1 MVPVSD
7 NELMCR
13 VGPATAMGKAIRYF
27 WLPAL
32 ASSELADPGG
42 DPVHVE
48 LLGEN
53 FVAFR
58 DRQGN
63 IGLLDEHCCHRGA
76 SLTVGR
82 VENCGIRCIY
92 HGWLFGADGT
102 VMETPNVTER
112 SPKGRFK
119 TRAYPV
125 REAGGM
131 IWTYLGD
138 PAKTPAFPDFP
149 WATAEEAMRL
159 TAVTIIGCNYV
170 QLIEGL
176 LDSSHLTILH
186 STALQRTVNSD
197 LNFAK
202 ATSHMRFD
210 AAPRIEVE
218 EADFGLRYA
227 AIRNV
232 DGKAETR
239 ITSFIAPFWM
249 INPNG
254 DIVVAVVPM
263 SDEKSAFYT
272 VWWDG
277 QNRFG
282 EEPLRSQS
290 LDTIGVDQATLEK
303 YGHTR
308 ATFGTSARASRE
320 NGWHQDRTRMTEGH
334 FSGAPTLF
342 LEDVLVCLSAG
353 PLRSRSRELLTP
365 ADSAVASLYRLLI
378 RSARAAAEG
387 QPPIGSG
394 VSIAEVRGVNKSL
407 PLNSDWRSLL
417 RQETKHDVIAAD

>member
-1 MVPVSD
+1 
-7 NELMCR
+7 
-13 VGPATAMGKAIRYF
+13 
-27 WLPAL
+27 
-32 ASSELADPGG
+32 
-42 DPVHVE
+42 VHVE
-48 LLGEN
+48 LLGEH

-82 VENCGIRCIY
+82 VEDCGIRCIY

-102 VMETPNVTER
+102 VMETPNVAER
-112 SPKGRFK
+112 SLKGRFK
-119 TRAYPV
+119 ARAYPV

-138 PAKTPAFPDFP
+138 RAKTPAFPDFP
-149 WATAEEAMRL
+149 WAAAEEAMRL

-186 STALQRTVNSD
+186 STALQRAVASD

-218 EADFGLRYA
+218 DTEFGLRYA

-239 ITSFIAPFWM
+239 ITSFIAPFWQ

-254 DIVVAVVPM
+254 DIVVGVVPM
-263 SDEKSAFYT
+263 SDEKTAFYS

-290 LDTIGVDQATLEK
+290 LDTIGLDPATMEK

-320 NGWHQDRTRMTEGH
+320 NRWHQDRARMREGH
-334 FSGAPTLF
+334 FTGAPTLV

-365 ADSAVASLYRLLI
+365 ADAAVASLYRVLI
-378 RSARAAAEG
+378 RSARAVAEG
-387 QPPIGSG
+387 DLPIGAG
-394 VSIAEVRGVNKSL
+394 VSIADVRGVNQSL
-407 PLNSDWRSLL
+407 PLDSDWHSLL
-417 RQETKHDVIAAD
+417 RPEPKRDAIAAD

>member
-1 MVPVSD
+1 MVPVAD

-13 VGPATAMGKAIRYF
+13 VGPGTAMGKAIRHF
-27 WLPAL
+27 WVPAL
-32 ASSELADPGG
+32 LSSELPEPGG

-82 VENCGIRCIY
+82 VEECGIRCIY
-92 HGWLFGADGT
+92 HGWLFAADGT
-102 VMETPNVTER
+102 VMETPNVAQR
-112 SPKGRFK
+112 SLKGRFK
-119 TRAYPV
+119 ARAYPV

-131 IWTYLGD
+131 IWTYLGER
-138 PAKTPAFPDFP
+138 AKTPAFPDFP
-149 WATAEEAMRL
+149 WAAAEESMRL
-159 TAVTIIGCNYV
+159 TQVTIIGCNYV
-170 QLIEGL
+170 QLLEGL

-186 STALQRTVNSD
+186 STALQRAVAGD
-197 LNFAK
+197 LNFTK
-202 ATSHMRFD
+202 ATRHMMSD

-218 EADFGLRYA
+218 DTEFGLRYA

-239 ITSFIAPFWM
+239 ITSFIAPFWQL
-249 INPNG
+249 NPNG
-254 DIVVAVVPM
+254 DIVVGVVPM
-263 SDEKSAFYT
+263 SDEKTAFYNI
-272 VWWDG
+272 WWDG

-290 LDTIGVDQATLEK
+290 LDTIGVDQATMEK

-308 ATFGTSARASRE
+308 ANFNTSARASRE
-320 NGWHQDRTRMTEGH
+320 NRWHQDRQRMRDGH
-334 FSGAPTLF
+334 FTGAPTLV
-342 LEDVLVCLSAG
+342 LEDVLVSASAG
-353 PLRSRSRELLTP
+353 PVRSRSRELLTP
-365 ADSAVASLYRLLI
+365 ADAAVASLYRVLI
-378 RSARAAAEG
+378 RSARAVAEG
-387 QPPIGSG
+387 GLPVGAG
-394 VSIAEVRGVNKSL
+394 VSIADVRGVNQSL
-407 PLNSDWRSLL
+407 PLDSDWHSLL
-417 RQETKHDVIAAD
+417 QQQPTRDAITAD

>member
-13 VGPATAMGKAIRYF
+13 VGPGTAMGKAIRHF
-27 WLPAL
+27 WIPAL
-32 ASSELADPGG
+32 ASSELRELGG

-58 DRQGN
+58 DRQSN

-82 VENCGIRCIY
+82 VEECGIRCIY
-92 HGWLFGADGT
+92 HGWLFGTDGT
-102 VMETPNVTER
+102 VIETPNVSDPSFKER
-112 SPKGRFK
+112 F
-119 TRAYPV
+119 RARAHPV

-138 PAKTPAFPDFP
+138 PSSIPPFPDFP
-149 WATAEEAMRL
+149 WAAAEESMRV
-159 TAVTIIGCNYV
+159 TAQIIIGCNYV

-186 STALQRTVNSD
+186 SAALQRTVSSD
-197 LNFAK
+197 LNFAR
-202 ATSHMRFD
+202 ATNHMKFD

-218 EADFGLRYA
+218 DTEFGLRYA
-227 AIRNV
+227 AIRHV

-254 DIVVAVVPM
+254 DIVSGVVPM
-263 SDEKSAFYT
+263 SDEKSAFYI

-282 EEPLRSQS
+282 EEPLRGQS
-290 LDTIGVDQATLEK
+290 LDTIGVDHATLEK

-308 ATFGTSARASRE
+308 ASFGTSARASRE
-320 NGWHQDRTRMTEGH
+320 NGWHQDRARMRDGH
-334 FSGAPTLF
+334 FTGAPTLF

-365 ADSAVASLYRLLI
+365 ADSAIAAFYRVLI
-378 RSARAAAEG
+378 RSAREAAEG
-387 QPPIGSG
+387 RPPIGSG
-394 VSIAEVRGVNKSL
+394 VSIAQVRGINKSL

-417 RQETKHDVIAAD
+417 QHEPKRDAVATN

>member
-13 VGPATAMGKAIRYF
+13 VGPETAMGKAIRHF

-32 ASSELADPGG
+32 ASSELAQPGG

-48 LLGEN
+48 LLGES

-138 PAKTPAFPDFP
+138 PAKTPVFPDFP
-149 WATAEEAMRL
+149 WAAAEESMRL

-170 QLIEGL
+170 QLLEGL

-186 STALQRTVNSD
+186 RTALERTMESD

-290 LDTIGVDQATLEK
+290 LDTIGIDQATLEK

-320 NGWHQDRTRMTEGH
+320 NGWHQDRVRMGEGH
-334 FSGAPTLF
+334 FTGAPTLF
-342 LEDVLVCLSAG
+342 LEDVLVCMSAG

-378 RSARAAAEG
+378 RSARAAADG

-407 PLNSDWRSLL
+407 PLDSDWRSLL
-417 RQETKHDVIAAD
+417 RHDPKRDAIAAD

>member
-1 MVPVSD
+1 MVPATD

-13 VGPATAMGKAIRYF
+13 VGPGTAMGKGIRHF

-32 ASSELADPGG
+32 MSSELAEPGG

-48 LLGEN
+48 LMGES

-58 DRQGN
+58 DREGT

-112 SPKGRFK
+112 NSKGRFK

-138 PAKTPAFPDFP
+138 PAKMPAFPDFP
-149 WATAEEAMRL
+149 WISAEESMRL

-176 LDSSHLTILH
+176 FDSSHLTILH
-186 STALQRTVNSD
+186 STALQRTAGSD
-197 LNFAK
+197 LNFDK
-202 ATSHMRFD
+202 ASNHMRFD
-210 AAPRIEVE
+210 ASPRIEVE
-218 EADFGLRYA
+218 DTDFGLRYA
-227 AIRNV
+227 AIRHV

-239 ITSFIAPFWM
+239 ITSFIAPFWQ

-263 SDEKSAFYT
+263 SDEKTAFYT
-272 VWWDG
+272 LWWDG
-277 QNRFG
+277 QHRFG

-308 ATFGTSARASRE
+308 ATFGTPARASRE
-320 NGWHQDRTRMTEGH
+320 NLWHQDRERMRGGH
-334 FSGAPTLF
+334 FSGAPVL
-342 LEDVLVCLSAG
+342 LLDDVLVCMSAG

-365 ADSAVASLYRLLI
+365 ADAAVASLYRLFI
-378 RSARAAAEG
+378 RSARAVAEG
-387 QPPIGSG
+387 GVPIGVG
-394 VSIAEVRGVNKSL
+394 VSVADVRGVHDSL
-407 PLNSDWRSLL
+407 PLDADWHSLL
-417 RQETKHDVIAAD
+417 QKEPKPDAVAAD

>member
-1 MVPVSD
+1 MVPASD

-13 VGPATAMGKAIRYF
+13 VGPGTAMGKAIRHF

-32 ASSELADPGG
+32 ASSELAEPGG
-42 DPVHVE
+42 DPLHVE
-48 LLGEN
+48 LMGES

-58 DRQGN
+58 DREGN

-82 VENCGIRCIY
+82 VEKCGIRCIY

-112 SPKGRFK
+112 GPKGRFK

-176 LDSSHLTILH
+176 FDSSHLTILH
-186 STALQRTVNSD
+186 STALTRTAGSD
-197 LNFAK
+197 LNFDK
-202 ATSHMRFD
+202 ASNHMRFD
-210 AAPRIEVE
+210 ASPRIEVE
-218 EADFGLRYA
+218 DTDFGLRYA
-227 AIRNV
+227 AIRHV

-239 ITSFIAPFWM
+239 ITSFIAPFWQ

-263 SDEKSAFYT
+263 SDEKTAFYT
-272 VWWDG
+272 LWWDG
-277 QNRFG
+277 QHRFG

-308 ATFGTSARASRE
+308 ATFGTPARASRE
-320 NGWHQDRTRMTEGH
+320 NRWHQDRERMREGH
-334 FSGAPTLF
+334 FSGAPVL
-342 LEDVLVCLSAG
+342 LLDDVLVCVSAG

-365 ADSAVASLYRLLI
+365 ADAAVASLYRLFV

-387 QPPIGSG
+387 GVPIGAG
-394 VSIAEVRGVNKSL
+394 VSVADVRGVHDSL
-407 PLNSDWRSLL
+407 ALGTDWHSLL
-417 RQETKHDVIAAD
+417 QKEPKRVAIAAD

>member
-1 MVPVSD
+1 MVPAAD

-13 VGPATAMGKAIRYF
+13 IGPGTAMGKAMRHF
-27 WLPAL
+27 WVPAL
-32 ASSELADPGG
+32 ASSELAEAGG

-63 IGLLDEHCCHRGA
+63 IGLLDEYCCHRGA

-92 HGWLFGADGT
+92 HGWLFAPDGT
-102 VMETPNVTER
+102 VLETPNVAER

-138 PAKTPAFPDFP
+138 PTKAPPFPDFP
-149 WATAEEAMRL
+149 WAAAAQSMRA
-159 TAVTIIGCNYV
+159 TTVTIIGCNYV

-176 LDSSHLTILH
+176 LDSSHLSVLH
-186 STALQRTVNSD
+186 SSALQRPVAD
-197 LNFAK
+197 GLNFAK

-218 EADFGLRYA
+218 DTDYGLRYA
-227 AIRNV
+227 AIRQV

-239 ITSFIAPFWM
+239 ITAFIMPFWM

-254 DIVVAVVPM
+254 DIVVGVVPM
-263 SDEKSAFYT
+263 NDEKTAFYN

-282 EEPLRSQS
+282 EEPVRSQS
-290 LDTIGVDQATLEK
+290 FDTIGVDPATLQK

-308 ATFGTSARASRE
+308 ASFGTDARATRE
-320 NGWHQDRTRMTEGH
+320 NRWHQDRTRMREGH
-334 FSGAPTLF
+334 FSGAPALL

-365 ADSAVASLYRLLI
+365 ADAAIASLYRLLI
-378 RSARAAAEG
+378 RSARAAADG
-387 QPPIGSG
+387 GYPIGAG
-394 VSIAEVRGVNKSL
+394 VSVGEVRGVNASL
-407 PLNSDWRSLL
+407 PLESDWRSLL
-417 RQETKHDVIAAD
+417 APPSKQDALTVE

>member
-1 MVPVSD
+1 
-7 NELMCR
+7 
-13 VGPATAMGKAIRYF
+13 MGKALRHF
-27 WLPAL
+27 WVPAL
-32 ASSELADPGG
+32 ASAELAEPGG

-53 FVAFR
+53 LVAFR
-58 DRQGN
+58 DREGN
-63 IGLLDEHCCHRGA
+63 IGLLEEHCCHRGA

-92 HGWLFGADGT
+92 HGWLFAADGT
-102 VMETPNVTER
+102 VMETPNVADR
-112 SPKGRFK
+112 NLKGRFK
-119 TRAYPV
+119 ARAHPV

-131 IWTYLGD
+131 IWAYLGD
-138 PAKTPAFPDFP
+138 PARIPAFPDFP
-149 WATAEEAMRL
+149 WIAAEEALRL
-159 TAVTIIGCNYV
+159 NSVVIIGCNYV

-186 STALQRTVNSD
+186 SSALQRAVASD

-202 ATSHMRFD
+202 ATSHMKFD

-218 EADFGLRYA
+218 DTDFGLRYA

-239 ITSFIAPFWM
+239 ITAFVAPFWM

-254 DIVVAVVPM
+254 DLVVAVVPM
-263 SDEKSAFYT
+263 SDEKTAFYT

-290 LDTIGVDQATLEK
+290 LDTIGVDPATLEK

-308 ATFGTSARASRE
+308 ATFGTAAVASRE
-320 NGWHQDRTRMTEGH
+320 NRWHQDRARMEEGH

-353 PLRSRSRELLTP
+353 TLRSRSRELLTP
-365 ADSAVASLYRLLI
+365 ADAAVVNLYRMFI
-378 RSARAAAEG
+378 RSARAVAAG
-387 QPPIGSG
+387 GLPVGAG
-394 VSIAEVRGVNKSL
+394 VSVAEIRGINKSL
-407 PLNSDWRSLL
+407 PIGSDWRSLL
-417 RQETKHDVIAAD
+417 QEESKHDAIAAQ